1 MLNELPHWTLINIL
15 MGFLLSIVASAA
27 PMNIVFLL
35 ADDLGW
41 RDLGCYGSVF
51 YETPNIDSLATSAIR
66 FTQGYATCPV
76 CSPTGVR

>member
-51 YETPNIDSLATSAIR
+51 CETPNIDFLATSAIR
-66 FTQGYATCPV
+66 FTQG
-76 CSPTGVR
+76 

>member
-35 ADDLGW
+35 ADDLG
-41 RDLGCYGSVF
+41 
-51 YETPNIDSLATSAIR
+51 
-66 FTQGYATCPV
+66 
-76 CSPTGVR
+76 